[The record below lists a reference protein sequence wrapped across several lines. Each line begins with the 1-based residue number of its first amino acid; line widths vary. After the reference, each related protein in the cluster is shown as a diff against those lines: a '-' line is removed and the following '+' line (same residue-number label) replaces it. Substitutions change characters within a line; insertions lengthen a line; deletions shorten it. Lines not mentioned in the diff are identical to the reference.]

1 MTKIKKITAVNMAA
15 VILAMSLTACGS
27 NDVENMPDEQDVL
40 KNAISET
47 PDESLPEAETYEDY
61 IKLADT
67 YLQTDDVLQALA
79 VLDEGIE
86 KLSAGEQ
93 GVENQDVDLI
103 SQRKDMEKAA
113 ELLRERG
120 IAKAVKKEGRIAAEG
135 VVGAYVCDKC
145 GIGVLLEINCESD
158 FVSRGEKFH
167 AIVDSVAK
175 VVAAAEVVKEEPAE
189 EPKKPARKK
198 KTETTEPKAE

>member
-103 SQRKDMEKAA
+103 SQRKEYILAGTVAIRTKYV
-113 ELLRERG
+113 ENEYG
-120 IAKAVKKEGRIAAEG
+120 EEGEILPVCILE
-135 VVGAYVCDKC
+135 CDKN
-145 GIGVLLEINCESD
+145 GNEIKSVYYDAVGEIND
-158 FVSRGEKFH
+158 
-167 AIVDSVAK
+167 
-175 VVAAAEVVKEEPAE
+175 AE
-189 EPKKPARKK
+189 EYQYDDNGNQ
-198 KTETTEPKAE
+198 TEY